1 MSLENVI
8 SFISKCRINAV
19 VEKQAQ
25 ADIEAKLDDSN
36 FKFERE
42 YRLSERDIVDFVV
55 HTDTGLIAI
64 ELKIKAQR
72 MSIYRQLCRYA
83 KHDEVAAVVLLTGT
97 AMNLPAL
104 IENKPAAVISLGEA
118 WL

>member
-1 MSLENVI
+1 MINQILLLI
-8 SFISKCRINAV
+8 SQCRLNAV

-25 ADIEAKLDDSN
+25 SELEHGLTNSG

-42 YRLSERDIVDFVV
+42 YRLSDKDIVDFVV
-55 HTDTGLIAI
+55 HTDTGLVAI

-83 KHDEVAAVVLLTGT
+83 KHEEVAAVVLLTGT

-104 IENKPAAVISLGEA
+104 IENKPATVISLGEA

>member
-1 MSLENVI
+1 MINQILLLI
-8 SFISKCRINAV
+8 SQCRLNAV

-25 ADIEAKLDDSN
+25 SELEQGLANSS

-55 HTDTGLIAI
+55 HTDTGLVAI

>member
-1 MSLENVI
+1 MINQILLLI
-8 SFISKCRINAV
+8 SQCRLNAV

-25 ADIEAKLDDSN
+25 CELEHWLANSG

-55 HTDTGLIAI
+55 HTDTGLVAI

>member
-1 MSLENVI
+1 MINKILLLI
-8 SFISKCRINAV
+8 SQCRLNAV
-19 VEKQAQ
+19 VEKEAQ
-25 ADIEAKLDDSN
+25 SDLERGLINSN

>member
-1 MSLENVI
+1 MINQILLLI
-8 SFISKCRINAV
+8 SRCRLNAV
-19 VEKQAQ
+19 VEKEAQ
-25 ADIEAKLDDSN
+25 SDLERGLTNSN

-42 YRLSERDIVDFVV
+42 YRLSARDIVDFVV
-55 HTDTGLIAI
+55 HTENGLVAI